1 MRGTRH
7 EHLPAPE
14 PGRAEAAGGF
24 ALSMTG
30 TENPDLRSASNR
42 SPDDSADQIGGYRM
56 PVVPSC
62 DRRSHRGS
70 SPALMATR
78 GRLVAEVS

>member
-14 PGRAEAAGGF
+14 PGRAGAAGGF

-42 SPDDSADQIGGYRM
+42 SPGDSADQI
-56 PVVPSC
+56 
-62 DRRSHRGS
+62 D
-70 SPALMATR
+70 
-78 GRLVAEVS
+78 